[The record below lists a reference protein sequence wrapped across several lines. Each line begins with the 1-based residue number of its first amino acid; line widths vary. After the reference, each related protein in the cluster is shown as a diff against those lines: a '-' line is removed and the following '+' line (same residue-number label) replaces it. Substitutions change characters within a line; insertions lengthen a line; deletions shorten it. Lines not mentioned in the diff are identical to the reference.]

1 MAALPPA
8 LWLCSKQE
16 EVEGQSQVGVY
27 HLNIWITPPLP
38 WVIFSQRPHQKH
50 ISCLNII
57 ANNCVT
63 FHNCAFRNFGT
74 VAYVSILLNPNHHS
88 DTIQCNK
95 EQINRN
101 AKSTFMPQQIACG
114 TPSSP
119 RKVAH
124 CAGPN

>member
-1 MAALPPA
+1 MTMFQTGGSGRPKSSGCLP
-8 LWLCSKQE
+8 LEYLDHS
-16 EVEGQSQVGVY
+16 
-27 HLNIWITPPLP
+27 TPPLSN
-38 WVIFSQRPHQKH
+38 FSQRPHQKH

-63 FHNCAFRNFGT
+63 FHNCAFRKFGT
-74 VAYVSILLNPNHHS
+74 VAYASILLNPNHHS

-114 TPSSP
+114 TLSSP

-124 CAGPN
+124 LAGPN